1 MGAIDNVGAIVPL
14 PPGGGVR
21 RTNPTYH
28 AAANTKLRHRPSP
41 TAPHHG
47 LMRRYFPKGNRLANE
62 QVQRRLAAI
71 LAADVVGFSS
81 LMERDEEGT
90 YVRVGRLRRELIEP
104 RLAEHQGRL
113 IKTTG
118 DGFLAEFASSI
129 AALRCAIAIQ
139 DDLSNDAGPLRMRI
153 GLNLGD
159 VIVEEGGDV
168 YGEGVNVAAR
178 LEALCDPGGILISG
192 KIHGEVD
199 GKVEAAF
206 EDRGEQQVK
215 NISRPVR
222 IYAVRPAGMTKTSA
236 ATASSSEVKKPLQ
249 LPDKPSIAVLPF
261 QNMSGD
267 PEQEY
272 FADGMVEDIITALS
286 RFKSLFVIAR
296 NSSFTYKGKAVDIK
310 QVGRELGVRYVL
322 EGSVRKSGSRVR
334 ITGQLI
340 EAATDRHLW
349 ADKFDGGLEDVF
361 DLQDQV
367 TSSVVGLIA
376 PKLEQAEIER
386 ARQKPTESLDSYDFF
401 LRGMALLGRRKLTEA
416 RTLFD
421 KAYERDPE
429 YGAAYAMAASTLMFQ
444 QGVSGVPLTTEERAD
459 AIRLARL
466 AARVGSD
473 DAFTLAR
480 SGHVL
485 TYLGGEYD
493 RGVSLVEQAVALN
506 PNLAIAWYSR
516 GWVTMMRG
524 EAELAIESFDRMIR
538 LSPLDPLRVGAWNG
552 SSFAFF
558 CLGRYEEGC
567 AAATRSIQVAADA
580 HTLGAYIV
588 NAIGAG
594 RAAEAQQAAAQLLR
608 SQPDFRATDAPE
620 LFPTRSLDLR
630 DQIVAALRE
639 AGLPG

>member
-1 MGAIDNVGAIVPL
+1 LV
-14 PPGGGVR
+14 
-21 RTNPTYH
+21 
-28 AAANTKLRHRPSP
+28 
-41 TAPHHG
+41 
-47 LMRRYFPKGNRLANE
+47 NE
-62 QVQRRLAAI
+62 PVQRKLAAI

-90 YVRVGRLRRELIEP
+90 YARVGRLRREVIEP
-104 RLAEHQGRL
+104 RLSEQRGRL

-118 DGFLAEFASSI
+118 DGFLAEFSSPI
-129 AALRCAIAIQ
+129 AALRCAISIQ
-139 DDLSNDAGPLRMRI
+139 GDLSDDPGPLRIRI
-153 GLNLGD
+153 GLNMGD
-159 VIVEEGGDV
+159 VIVEDSGDV

-222 IYAVRPAGMTKTSA
+222 IYAVRPVGTV
-236 ATASSSEVKKPLQ
+236 ATLTGPISSDKKPLQ

-286 RFKSLFVIAR
+286 QFKSLFVIAR

-310 QVGRELGVRYVL
+310 QVGRDLGVRYVL

-349 ADKFDGGLEDVF
+349 ADKFDGALQDVF

-367 TSSVVGLIA
+367 ASSVVGLIA

-386 ARQKPTESLDSYDFF
+386 ARQKPTENLDSYDFF
-401 LRGMALLGRRKLTEA
+401 LRGLALTNKGAFAEA
-416 RTLFD
+416 RAFFAR
-421 KAYERDPE
+421 AYEQDPE
-429 YGAAYAMAASTLMFQ
+429 YGPAYAMAATTFMFE
-444 QGVSGVPLTTEERAD
+444 QGVSGMPLTAEKRAE
-459 AIRLARL
+459 AIRLANL
-466 AARVGSD
+466 ASRVASD

-480 SGHVL
+480 AGHVL
-485 TYLGGEYD
+485 TYLDRQYD
-493 RGVSLVEQAVALN
+493 RGASMVEQAVELN

-516 GWVTMMRG
+516 GWVTMMCG
-524 EAELAIESFDRMIR
+524 EAERSIESFDRMIR
-538 LSPLDPLRVGAWNG
+538 LSPLDPLRASAWNG

-558 CLGRYEEGC
+558 ILGRYEDGC
-567 AAATRSIQVAADA
+567 VSATKSIQVAANA

-588 NAIGAG
+588 NAVTAG
-594 RAAEAQQAAAQLLR
+594 RATEARQAAARLLR
-608 SQPDFRATDAPE
+608 SQPDFRATHAE
-620 LFPTRSLDLR
+620 EAFPTRSSELR
-630 DQIVAALRE
+630 SRMIAALRE